1 MCLALSWPP
10 TRGNQRRQIFWLP
23 LPLPP
28 ALLLAVVLGF
38 EPKVAHQSNVV
49 VAFDFTLFSPQFVN
63 DTKAVEEGGGQR
75 GSIGGSQVKGSD
87 FSVSVCQSVNL
98 RPPVCAVVSPSP
110 SPSCRRSCLRIN
122 NHSEIVKKS
131 SINVYFGFE
140 VVPLPLPLP
149 QSLSLTQPASQ
160 LPQSDDNLQTKCK

>member
-1 MCLALSWPP
+1 MVISDVSFFGCPSPYP
-10 TRGNQRRQIFWLP
+10 SP
-23 LPLPP
+23 LLV
-28 ALLLAVVLGF
+28 AVLGF

-98 RPPVCAVVSPSP
+98 RPPVCAVVSPS
-110 SPSCRRSCLRIN
+110 SPPCRRSCLRIN

-149 QSLSLTQPASQ
+149 QSLSLSQLASQ
-160 LPQSDDNLQTKCK
+160 LPQSNDNLQTKCK